1 MNMDSL
7 WTFYARAGYVLSAI
21 MWLLV
26 GSVAA
31 LWWVPSYFGE
41 VKPIP
46 WTYGANGLL
55 MLWVLVCNNGPRVG
69 TRRFFRESRFLKLKV
84 KLLVIVSCLFAMGFT
99 IAA

>member
-1 MNMDSL
+1 MNMDPL
-7 WTFYARAGYVLSAI
+7 WTFYARAGYVFSVLT
-21 MWLLV
+21 WLLV

-46 WTYGANGLL
+46 WRYGASCLL
-55 MLWVLVCNNGPRVG
+55 MLWVLVFNHWPRVG